1 MARRP
6 FLKLRRLI
14 EDEGYD
20 LKDVYEMTGI
30 TRSTMYNRIGAPETD
45 ASWCWSEIVL
55 ICKALNI
62 PQEKIGEYFFPSVEK
77 GDKSA

>member
-20 LKDVYEMTGI
+20 LKDILAAIEGGI
-30 TRSTMYNRIGAPETD
+30 WRAMAQTLIQYMKFTSIG
-45 ASWCWSEIVL
+45 V
-55 ICKALNI
+55 
-62 PQEKIGEYFFPSVEK
+62 
-77 GDKSA
+77 